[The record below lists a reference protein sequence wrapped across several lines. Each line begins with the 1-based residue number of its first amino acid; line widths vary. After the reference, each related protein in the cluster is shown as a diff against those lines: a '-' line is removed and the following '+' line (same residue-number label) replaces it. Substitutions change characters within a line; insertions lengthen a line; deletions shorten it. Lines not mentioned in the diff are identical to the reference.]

1 MLCFASC
8 ETAFDPARTHA
19 PDRIRNALR
28 FTHADF
34 SAPDPLMSA
43 REDIEAEVLRLR
55 KEIAR
60 HNYRYY
66 VLDDPEVP
74 DAEYDRLMHLLEE
87 IESEYPE
94 LVTPDSPTQRVGAE
108 PLLAFDE
115 VRHHVPMLSLGNA
128 FSDEEVEA
136 FDARVRKRLGVEQ
149 VEYAT
154 EPKLDGVAISI
165 LYRLGGLQRAAT
177 RGDGVTGEDVTQ
189 NVRTIKSVPLRLQ
202 GGGYPEVL
210 EVRGEIVMPRD
221 GFEAFNAEAR
231 ARGEKTLV
239 NPRNAAAGSLRQLDP
254 RLTARRPLDV
264 FFYALGECEGG
275 AEALGETH
283 AVILARLRDWGLRV
297 SPLNRTVSGAVGCIA
312 YYREIGERRAKL
324 PYDIDG
330 VVFKVNRLDQQKALG
345 FVSRAPR
352 WAIAHKF
359 PAEEEVTTLLD
370 VEFQVGR
377 TGALTPVARL
387 KPVFVGGA
395 TVSNATLHNMDEI
408 ERKDVHIGDEVI
420 VRRAGDVIP
429 EVAGVIA
436 RRRPE
441 GARPVVLPESCPV
454 CGSDVI
460 RAEGEVVA
468 RCTGGLYCPAQR
480 KEAIKHF
487 ASRRA
492 MDVEGLG
499 DKLVDQLVD
508 KGLIEHVDDLY
519 RLAAAQLES
528 LERMGRKS
536 SENLIDALEK
546 SKQTTMARFVFAL
559 GIREVG
565 EATAQTLTRVF
576 GSLDAL
582 MAAEVDA
589 LLEAPDVGPVVAGHV
604 HAFFRQPHNREVI
617 DRLLAAGIRWETPQ
631 SDARPA
637 APLTGKTYVLT
648 GTLSVMT
655 RQEAKAILQSLG
667 AKVTGSVSAKTTAV
681 IAGDSPGSKVEKA
694 ASLDVPV
701 LSEDDLKR
709 LLAQD

>member
-1 MLCFASC
+1 
-8 ETAFDPARTHA
+8 
-19 PDRIRNALR
+19 
-28 FTHADF
+28 
-34 SAPDPLMSA
+34 
-43 REDIEAEVLRLR
+43 
-55 KEIAR
+55 
-60 HNYRYY
+60 
-66 VLDDPEVP
+66 
-74 DAEYDRLMHLLEE
+74 
-87 IESEYPE
+87 
-94 LVTPDSPTQRVGAE
+94 
-108 PLLAFDE
+108 
-115 VRHHVPMLSLGNA
+115 
-128 FSDEEVEA
+128 
-136 FDARVRKRLGVEQ
+136 
-149 VEYAT
+149 
-154 EPKLDGVAISI
+154 
-165 LYRLGGLQRAAT
+165 
-177 RGDGVTGEDVTQ
+177 VTGEDVTR

-210 EVRGEIVMPRD
+210 EVRGEIVMTRD
-221 GFEAFNAEAR
+221 GFEAFNAGAR

-254 RLTARRPLDV
+254 RLTARRPLEV

-283 AVILARLRDWGLRV
+283 ALILARLRDWGLRV
-297 SPLNRTVSGAVGCIA
+297 SPLNRTVSGAAGCMA

-330 VVFKVNRLDQQKALG
+330 VVYKVNRLDQQKALG

-359 PAEEEVTTLLD
+359 PAAEEVTTLLD

-408 ERKDVHIGDEVI
+408 ERKDVRIGDEVI

-436 RRRPE
+436 SRRPE
-441 GARPVVLPESCPV
+441 DARPVVLPQSCPV

-492 MDVEGLG
+492 MDIEGLG

-519 RLAAAQLES
+519 RLEAAQLES

-546 SKQTTMARFVFAL
+546 SRQTTMARFIFAL

-565 EATAQTLTRVF
+565 EATAQTLARVF
-576 GSLDAL
+576 GSLEKL

-589 LLEAPDVGPVVAGHV
+589 LLEAPDVGPVVAGHA

-617 DRLLAAGIRWETPQ
+617 DRLLAAGIRWQTPQ
-631 SDARPA
+631 SDARDA
-637 APLTGKTYVLT
+637 APLSGMTYVLT
-648 GTLSVMT
+648 GTLSAMT
-655 RQEAKAILQSLG
+655 REKAKAALQALG
-667 AKVTGSVSAKTTAV
+667 ARVTGSVSAKTTAV

-701 LSEDDLKR
+701 LGEDDLMR
-709 LLAQD
+709 LLGQG